1 MITEA
6 APSNLPNLRG
16 YWLWFAR
23 IIWILIALVSISLFL
38 IGTVEHDNLLR
49 APCNRALALVQPNCL
64 PTENALK
71 QLGLTWDDLANFYM
85 PIATVVALPWI
96 LLGCLVFWR
105 KSGNIVALLFSL
117 VLVLAGS
124 TANPHLPGAL
134 LASAYD
140 LSNLLIIA
148 VSFIHFLGFTAPAI
162 IFCLF
167 PDGRFVPRWSRW
179 LFMLWIGLNLY
190 DLYDFA
196 SGLSGYLPS
205 LGDSL
210 WSQFLVRP
218 LNILLI
224 IVGIYS
230 LIFRYRHDAGSLQ
243 RQQIKWVMVAV
254 VVEAI
259 FQIGFNILGQF
270 WQAGFF
276 ELFISMIYEPLYY
289 LSVLFGAVCFG
300 ISISRYR
307 LWDIDILSNRTLVY
321 GLLTAIIVGIYVI
334 VVGILGT
341 VIQERSRGL
350 ISGSEISYNRIAA
363 EAWARRINVLISALA
378 TGLVAIL
385 FQPLRNR
392 LQRGINRLMYGER
405 DNPYAVLSR
414 LGQRLEAAYAPES
427 VLATIV
433 ETVAQTLKLPYVAIS
448 LNQEGK
454 FKIEAEFGSSKIEPI
469 DIPLIY
475 QGEPVGELIL
485 SPRAPGDYFTPA
497 ERQLLSDL
505 ARQAGSAAHAV
516 RLTIDLQRSRERL
529 VAAREEERR
538 RLRRDLHDG
547 LGPNLASQGLKLA
560 AVKQLLKNDSA
571 TIELLL
577 DQVMAQNRATVEEV
591 RRLVYGL
598 RPPALD
604 ELGLVA
610 AIRDHVTGMDKS
622 ATVQI
627 EIAEP
632 ARGLPP
638 LSAAVEVATYWIVLE
653 ALTNV
658 IRHAQAKHCAIRFSL
673 SHNGPNSNLQIEVID
688 DGIGLPRT
696 PRAGVGT
703 RSMRER
709 AEEVGGSCVMES
721 GIGSGTRVCVKMPLI
736 FI

>member
-16 YWLWFAR
+16 YWLWLAR
-23 IIWILIALVSISLFL
+23 IICVLIALLSISMFVV
-38 IGTVEHDNLLR
+38 GTVDFDNTLR
-49 APCNRALALVQPNCL
+49 APCRVLLAHFQPDCLV
-64 PTENALK
+64 TENALR
-71 QLGLTWDDLANFYM
+71 QVGLTWDDLANFYT
-85 PIATVVALPWI
+85 PIATVTVLPLI
-96 LLGCLVFWR
+96 LIGCLVFWR
-105 KSGNIVALLFSL
+105 KSGNTVALLFSL
-117 VLVLAGS
+117 ILVITAS
-124 TANPHLPGAL
+124 TANPHM
-134 LASAYD
+134 LA
-140 LSNLLIIA
+140 NFLLIRSLGPDLRIPA
-148 VSFIHFLGFTAPAI
+148 TCLYFLGNMAPAI

-167 PDGRFVPRWSRW
+167 PDGRFLPRWARW
-179 LFMLWIGLNLY
+179 LFILWTGLNLY
-190 DLYDFA
+190 DLQNVI
-196 SGLSGYLPS
+196 SGLSGYHPFF
-205 LGDSL
+205 GDSL
-210 WSQFLVRP
+210 WDKLFARP

-224 IVGIYS
+224 MVGIYA
-230 LIFRYRHDAGSLQ
+230 LIFRYRYAAGPLQ
-243 RQQIKWVMVAV
+243 RQQLKWVTVALV
-254 VVEAI
+254 VGAI
-259 FQIGFNILGQF
+259 FQIGFNILEQT
-270 WQAGFF
+270 WQPGFF
-276 ELFISMIYEPLYY
+276 ELFMVLIYEPLYY
-289 LSVLFGAVCFG
+289 LSVLFMAVCFG

-321 GLLTAIIVGIYVI
+321 SLLTAIIVGIYVI

-341 VIQERSRGL
+341 AIQERSRGL
-350 ISGSEISYNRIAA
+350 ISGWEISYNRIAA
-363 EAWARRINVLISALA
+363 EAWARRINVVISVLA

-392 LQRGINRLMYGER
+392 LQRGINRLMFGER

-414 LGQRLEAAYAPES
+414 LGQRLEAAYAPDS

-433 ETVAQTLKLPYVAIS
+433 ETVAQTLKLPYAAIS
-448 LNQEGK
+448 LNQAGE
-454 FKIEAEFGSSKIEPI
+454 FRIEAEFGSSKNEPI

-505 ARQAGSAAHAV
+505 ARQAGSAAHEV

-560 AVKQLLKNDSA
+560 AVKQLLKKDSA
-571 TIELLL
+571 SIEPLL
-577 DQVMAQNRATVEEV
+577 DQVMAQNQATVEEV

-610 AIRDHVTGMDKS
+610 AIRDYVTGMDKS
-622 ATVQI
+622 GTVQI

-736 FI
+736 VI